1 MIVLIGVIRRRR
13 LCTARRYFHP
23 QGVGAEGAARCIAVA
38 LRELA
43 VAVRFGNEAFCAVEV
58 VGGVGLAAVVQRLAD
73 ASAEGVVTIGG
84 DDGVTGIVDF
94 DEAVVGVVHVASCV
108 RRVVGV
114 GLAEGV
120 AVFVV
125 AVADTACLDELV
137 VFVIGPGGG
146 GSVSVGEAVGQWV
159 VAVGLVGL
167 DGGAAPCG
175 GGVGG
180 AGEVVLCV
188 VAVVGGACLGG
199 FADDVAGEV
208 VAVLVVHHLALPGVF
223 DGEFFE
229 AQQAVVAQVA
239 YRAAG

>member
-125 AVADTACLDELV
+125 GVADAASGGELV
-137 VFVIGPGGG
+137 VGVIGIAGCAGTAR
-146 GSVSVGEAVGQWV
+146 AVGQWV
-159 VAVGLVGL
+159 VGVGLVCLGAVGLVGI
-167 DGGAAPCG
+167 GRTSQVIQG
-175 GGVGG
+175 
-180 AGEVVLCV
+180 V
-188 VAVVGGACLGG
+188 VAVIRCALLGR
-199 FADDVAGEV
+199 FTDDVAGEV
-208 VAVLVVHHLALPGVF
+208 VAVLVAHHLALPGVF
-223 DGEFFE
+223 DGEGLE
-229 AQQAVVAQVA
+229 S
-239 YRAAG
+239 

>member
-43 VAVRFGNEAFCAVEV
+43 VAVGFGNEAFCAVEV

-73 ASAEGVVTIGG
+73 ASAEGVVTVRR
-84 DDGVTGIVDF
+84 DDGVARVVDF
-94 DEAVVGVVHVASCV
+94 DQAVVGVVDVASCV

-125 AVADTACLDELV
+125 GVADAASGGELV
-137 VFVIGPGGG
+137 VGVIGIAGCAGTAR
-146 GSVSVGEAVGQWV
+146 AVGQWV
-159 VAVGLVGL
+159 VGVGLVCLGAVGLVGI
-167 DGGAAPCG
+167 GRTSQVIQG
-175 GGVGG
+175 
-180 AGEVVLCV
+180 V
-188 VAVVGGACLGG
+188 VAVIRCALLGR
-199 FADDVAGEV
+199 FTDDVAGEV
-208 VAVLVVHHLALPGVF
+208 VAVLVAHHLALPGVF
-223 DGEFFE
+223 DGEGLE
-229 AQQAVVAQVA
+229 S
-239 YRAAG
+239 